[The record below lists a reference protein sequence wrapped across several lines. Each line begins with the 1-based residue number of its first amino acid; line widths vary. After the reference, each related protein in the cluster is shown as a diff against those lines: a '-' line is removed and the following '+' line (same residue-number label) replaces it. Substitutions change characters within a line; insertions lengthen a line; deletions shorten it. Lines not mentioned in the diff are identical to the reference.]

1 MQRRQFLRNST
12 ATLITALGAPL
23 SWAEPHADTPSFQ
36 TANDRWQTT
45 YDKALKVLEGNV
57 QILPRY
63 DLPVLIEGAE
73 YPGVWQ
79 ECGPFE
85 ALVYRH
91 FRPDVARNGHMVF
104 FALQRPDGQLPA
116 AKKRSDTG
124 YGQIQ
129 MVVPIA
135 ATAWELAQATG
146 DEQLL
151 QKAYEACSR
160 WDEWLMRYRNTRRT
174 GLVEG
179 FCTYDT
185 GHDNS
190 PRWAGVPNRCP
201 DADARKCPA
210 IEGVPRLC
218 PDLSATVFGA
228 RNALAAMARAL
239 HKDADAMHWDESA
252 QHIRQLILDKL
263 FDPADRVFYDL
274 DAKGKF
280 VRVRSDLLSRV
291 CGEHVLDQK
300 AFEDLWS
307 TLLHNPDAFWGKY
320 PLASIAMDDP
330 TFVRPIP
337 RNSWGGAS
345 QALTALRAPRWMELY
360 GKSAELSFL
369 MNQWCEAIQRDST
382 FRQQMDPLTGDFTQA
397 SSPGYSPAALV
408 MMDFT
413 WRLSGVREERE
424 ELEWNVRPD
433 HPSAQQAR
441 FSMTFGKSRNAALNY
456 RGMGAELRLDGK
468 VLGHIEGG
476 AARLVTDKKGNPLRV
491 VGISESN
498 QRVTLRLGRHPAR
511 RIQLAPNEHV
521 QLAQQVR
528 FPEGDPQGPP
538 VKPRDKQERSKL
550 LAQAYPITYA
560 IKI

>member
-1 MQRRQFLRNST
+1 LQRRPFLRNSA
-12 ATLITALGAPL
+12 ATLIATIGDRLN
-23 SWAEPHADTPSFQ
+23 WAEPRTDKPSFE
-36 TANDRWQTT
+36 TANRLWQTT
-45 YDKALKVLEGNV
+45 YDKALEVLEGNV
-57 QILPRY
+57 QTLPRY

-79 ECGPFE
+79 ECGPYE

-91 FRPDVARNGHMVF
+91 IRPDVARNGHMLF

-116 AKKRSDTG
+116 ANKRSDTG

-146 DEQLL
+146 DEELL
-151 QKAYEACSR
+151 QTAYDACSR
-160 WDEWLMRYRNTRRT
+160 WDEWLMRYRNTRGT

-201 DADARKCPA
+201 DADARKYPTLQ
-210 IEGVPRLC
+210 GMPRLC
-218 PDLSATVFGA
+218 PDLSATCFGA
-228 RNALAAMARAL
+228 RKTLAAMARAL
-239 HKDADAMHWDESA
+239 HKEADAMRWDESA
-252 QHIRQLILDKL
+252 EHIRLLILGKL

-274 DAKGKF
+274 DAQGKF

-300 AFEDLWS
+300 AFEDLWTS
-307 TLLHNPDAFWGKY
+307 QLHNSKAFWGNY

-337 RNSWGGAS
+337 RNSWGGAT
-345 QALTALRAPRWMELY
+345 QALTALRAPRWMEHY

-369 MNQWCEAIQRDST
+369 MSQWCEAIQRDGT
-382 FRQQMDPLTGDFTQA
+382 FRQQMDPLTGEFTHA
-397 SSPGYSPAALV
+397 SSPGYSPAALA

-413 WRLSGVREERE
+413 WRLAGVREELN
-424 ELEWNVRPD
+424 ELEWNVRPN
-433 HPSAQQAR
+433 HPSAQEAR
-441 FSMTFGKSRNAALNY
+441 FSTNFDKCRNATLLY
-456 RGMGAELRLDGK
+456 RETGAELRLDGR

-476 AARLVTDKKGNPLRV
+476 VARLVTDKKGNPLCM
-491 VGISESN
+491 VGISESEEN
-498 QRVTLRLGRHPAR
+498 VTIRFVHHSAR
-511 RIQLAPNEHV
+511 RVKLAPNQHL
-521 QLAQQVR
+521 QLN
-528 FPEGDPQGPP
+528 
-538 VKPRDKQERSKL
+538 
-550 LAQAYPITYA
+550 
-560 IKI
+560 